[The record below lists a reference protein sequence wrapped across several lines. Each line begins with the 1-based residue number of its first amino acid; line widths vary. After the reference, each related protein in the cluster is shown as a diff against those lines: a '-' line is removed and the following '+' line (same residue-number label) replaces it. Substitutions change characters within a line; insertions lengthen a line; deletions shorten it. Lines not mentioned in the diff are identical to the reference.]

1 MLRRAVRM
9 ALMSLALS
17 ALAGCTSLSYYAQA
31 AHGQFS
37 LLAQARPL
45 EDWLAD
51 PATSPQLKAKLETV
65 RAIRRFAVTE
75 LQLPDNGSY
84 RSYAQLDRPFV
95 LWNVVAAP
103 ALSLKARQWCF
114 PIAGCVDYR
123 GYYSQ
128 QAAQDYAATLQQQG
142 YDVQVAGVPAYS
154 TLGWFNDPVIS
165 TFIHYPDGELAR
177 LIFHELAHQTV
188 YASGDTAFNE
198 GFAVAVEELGVE
210 RWLAARHD
218 PAMIDAYQRFAARKR
233 DFLALL
239 DKYRDLLKANYDSQA
254 SDADKLARKAA
265 IFDALRQEYGQLKR
279 ERWNGYSGYD
289 RWFAMP
295 LSNAHLAL
303 VGAYHDLVPA
313 FRRLFEGSSG
323 FPAFYDKVRQL
334 ARMDKAARHAA
345 LGDAA
350 EPAKLPVVM
359 IGQPKS
365 LIPAYHSGQAML
377 PRQQAG
383 NGTDATI
390 LQ

>member
-1 MLRRAVRM
+1 MLRRGLRRSVRWGLTLAVL
-9 ALMSLALS
+9 ASLCGLS
-17 ALAGCTSLSYYAQA
+17 ACSTVSYYAQA

-37 LLAQARPL
+37 LLAQAKPL
-45 EDWLAD
+45 EEWLDD
-51 PATSPQLKAKLETV
+51 PATSPALKSKLQTV
-65 RAIRRFAVTE
+65 REIRRYAVTE
-75 LQLPDNGSY
+75 LDLPDNGSY

-103 ALSLKARQWCF
+103 ELSLKPRQWCF

-123 GYYSQ
+123 GYYHLSD
-128 QAAQDYAATLQQQG
+128 AQTYADTLKAEG

-165 TFIHYPDGELAR
+165 TFIQYPDGELAR

-188 YASGDTAFNE
+188 YAPGDTSFNE

-218 PAMIDAYQRFAARKR
+218 PAMVQAYQRFAARKR
-233 DFLALL
+233 EFLALL
-239 DKYRDLLKANYDSQA
+239 DKYRDRLKENYDSDA
-254 SDADKLARKAA
+254 SDADKRQRKAA
-265 IFDALRQEYGQLKR
+265 IFDALRAEYAQIKVT
-279 ERWNGYSGYD
+279 RWNGYAGYD

-313 FRRLFEGSSG
+313 FRQLFARSSG
-323 FPAFYDKVRQL
+323 FPDFYDKVRAL

-345 LGDAA
+345 LGDAPLTTGKA
-350 EPAKLPVVM
+350 EAEMFPACTM
-359 IGQPKS
+359 ERPKS
-365 LIPAYHSGQAML
+365 NDPAYH
-377 PRQQAG
+377 AG
-383 NGTDATI
+383 
-390 LQ
+390 